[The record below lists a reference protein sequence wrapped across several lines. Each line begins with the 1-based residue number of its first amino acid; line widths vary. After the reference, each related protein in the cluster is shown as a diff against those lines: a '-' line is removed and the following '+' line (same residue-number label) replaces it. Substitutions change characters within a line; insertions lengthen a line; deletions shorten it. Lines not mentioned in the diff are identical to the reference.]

1 MQVILQFTLRYFRE
15 CCILVYKKLAIKGY
29 HEGEKCI
36 MEFVLG
42 VIILLFIAA
51 AFEYRIRKPDFI
63 VLCETKSGLG
73 IRKGRIYPRHFSLL
87 LQRTTHS
94 LTVTVDATAKGS
106 IDIKVKLAA
115 TVAASLGHLT
125 ELIRAGGWSTEA
137 VARAAKELE
146 TVLQGFVKGFTE
158 QFEIE
163 ELSSQK
169 IHEYLHKEIP
179 ASKAALGIEVISLTI
194 LSFEPMNPQIS
205 EALKQQEQ
213 ARILEQTEAV
223 SQKARIVSTKA
234 KLKADEEISQLE
246 NQLEMKR
253 YEIKKNQWER
263 EAQLN
268 DLRINDELKRNRK
281 RLEFDK
287 EELEML
293 KSSPELLM
301 LTPQAARLAEASQ
314 GLKNART
321 VVSLSPQDMAHGSE
335 LFGMF
340 QNILQN
346 ALDSYRSI
354 KEKRQAK

>member
-1 MQVILQFTLRYFRE
+1 
-15 CCILVYKKLAIKGY
+15 
-29 HEGEKCI
+29 
-36 MEFVLG
+36 MEFIIG
-42 VIILLFIAA
+42 VIAILCLAVL
-51 AFEYRIRKPDFI
+51 FEYRIRKPDFI
-63 VLCETKSGLG
+63 VLCETKDGLG
-73 IRKGRIYPRHFSLL
+73 VRSGRFYPRHFSLL

-94 LTVTVDATAKGS
+94 FQLTVDATAKGN

-115 TVAASLGHLT
+115 TVVASKGHLT
-125 ELIRAGGWSTEA
+125 ELIRVGGWSTDA

-146 TVLQGFVKGFTE
+146 TVLQGSVKSFTE

-163 ELSSQK
+163 ELSSRK
-169 IHEYLHKEIP
+169 IRDHLLNEVP
-179 ASKAALGIEVISLTI
+179 ASKAALGVEAISLTI
-194 LSFEPMNPQIS
+194 LSFEPVNVQIS

-213 ARILEQTEAV
+213 ARILEQTEV
-223 SQKARIVSTKA
+223 LNQKARIASTKV
-234 KLKADEEISQLE
+234 KLKADEEIAQLE
-246 NQLEMKR
+246 NQLEMKK
-253 YEIKKNQWER
+253 YDLKKSQWER

-287 EELEML
+287 EELDML

>member
-1 MQVILQFTLRYFRE
+1 LRYFRE
-15 CCILVYKKLAIKGY
+15 SCILIKINTPLNVLF
-29 HEGEKCI
+29 EGEERI
-36 MEFVLG
+36 MEYVTGFVI
-42 VIILLFIAA
+42 VIFIVA

-63 VLCETKSGLG
+63 VLSETKDGLG
-73 IRKGRIYPRHFSLL
+73 VRKGRFYPRHFSLL

-94 LTVTVDATAKGS
+94 FQLIIDATAKGN

-115 TVAASLGHLT
+115 TVTASTGHLT
-125 ELIRAGGWSTEA
+125 ELIRIGGWSTDA
-137 VARAAKELE
+137 VAHAAKELE
-146 TVLQGFVKGFTE
+146 TVLQGLVKGFTE

-169 IHEYLHKEIP
+169 IHDYLNKEIT
-179 ASKAALGIEVISLTI
+179 ASKTAMGIEIISLTI
-194 LSFEPMNPQIS
+194 LSFEPVNQQIS
-205 EALKQQEQ
+205 EAMKQQEQ
-213 ARILEQTEAV
+213 ARILEQTELLN
-223 SQKARIVSTKA
+223 QKARIISTKA
-234 KLKADEEISQLE
+234 KLKADEEIIQME
-246 NQLEMKR
+246 NQLEIKKI
-253 YEIKKNQWER
+253 ELKKNQWER

-268 DLRINDELKRNRK
+268 DLRVNDELKRNRK

-321 VVSLSPQDMAHGSE
+321 VISLSPQDMAHGSE

-346 ALDSYRSI
+346 ALDSYRNI

>member
-1 MQVILQFTLRYFRE
+1 
-15 CCILVYKKLAIKGY
+15 
-29 HEGEKCI
+29 
-36 MEFVLG
+36 
-42 VIILLFIAA
+42 
-51 AFEYRIRKPDFI
+51 
-63 VLCETKSGLG
+63 
-73 IRKGRIYPRHFSLL
+73 
-87 LQRTTHS
+87 
-94 LTVTVDATAKGS
+94 
-106 IDIKVKLAA
+106 
-115 TVAASLGHLT
+115 
-125 ELIRAGGWSTEA
+125 
-137 VARAAKELE
+137 
-146 TVLQGFVKGFTE
+146 
-158 QFEIE
+158 
-163 ELSSQK
+163 
-169 IHEYLHKEIP
+169 
-179 ASKAALGIEVISLTI
+179 
-194 LSFEPMNPQIS
+194 
-205 EALKQQEQ
+205 
-213 ARILEQTEAV
+213 
-223 SQKARIVSTKA
+223 
-234 KLKADEEISQLE
+234 LKADEEISQLE

>member
-1 MQVILQFTLRYFRE
+1 MLYLSLEEVIINQYL
-15 CCILVYKKLAIKGY
+15 
-29 HEGEKCI
+29 EGEKSI
-36 MEFVLG
+36 MEITIGLLVIVL
-42 VIILLFIAA
+42 IAA
-51 AFEYRIRKPDFI
+51 ALEYRIRKPDFL
-63 VLCETKSGLG
+63 VLRETKDGLDV
-73 IRKGRIYPRHFSLL
+73 RKGRFYPRHFSLL

-94 LTVTVDATAKGS
+94 FQLTIDATAKGS

-115 TVAASLGHLT
+115 TVAASAGHLT
-125 ELIRAGGWSTEA
+125 ELIRVGGWSTEA
-137 VARAAKELE
+137 VAHAAKELE
-146 TVLQGFVKGFTE
+146 TVLQGLVKGFTE

-169 IHEYLHKEIP
+169 IHDYLHKEVP
-179 ASKAALGIEVISLTI
+179 ASKTALGIEVLSMTI
-194 LSFEPMNPQIS
+194 LSFEPVNPQIS

-213 ARILEQTEAV
+213 ARILEQTEV
-223 SQKARIVSTKA
+223 LNQKARIVSTKA
-234 KLKADEEISQLE
+234 KLKADEEIFQME
-246 NQLEMKR
+246 NQLE
-253 YEIKKNQWER
+253 IKKYEVKKSQWER

-268 DLRINDELKRNRK
+268 DLRVNDELKRNRK
-281 RLEFDK
+281 RLDFDK

-321 VVSLSPQDMAHGSE
+321 VVSFSPQDMAHGSE

-340 QNILQN
+340 QSILQN

-354 KEKRQAK
+354 KEKRQTK

>member
-1 MQVILQFTLRYFRE
+1 MEFLIGVVVIL
-15 CCILVYKKLAIKGY
+15 I
-29 HEGEKCI
+29 
-36 MEFVLG
+36 
-42 VIILLFIAA
+42 IAA

-63 VLCETKSGLG
+63 VLYETKAGLG
-73 IRKGRIYPRHFSLL
+73 IRKGRFYPRHFSLL

-94 LTVTVDATAKGS
+94 FQLTIDATAKGG

-125 ELIRAGGWSTEA
+125 ELIRIGGWSTEA

-163 ELSSQK
+163 EISSQK
-169 IHEYLHKEIP
+169 IHEYLHREIP
-179 ASKAALGIEVISLTI
+179 ASKGALGIEVISLTI
-194 LSFEPMNPQIS
+194 LSFEPVNPQIS

-213 ARILEQTEAV
+213 ARIVEQTEV
-223 SQKARIVSTKA
+223 LNQKARITSTKA
-234 KLKADEEISQLE
+234 RLKADEEISQLE
-246 NQLEMKR
+246 NQLELKK
-253 YEIKKNQWER
+253 YEIKKTQWER

-268 DLRINDELKRNRK
+268 DLKVNDELKRNRK

-321 VVSLSPQDMAHGSE
+321 VVSLSPQDIAHGSE

-340 QNILQN
+340 QNVLQN

>member
-1 MQVILQFTLRYFRE
+1 MEYVIGFF
-15 CCILVYKKLAIKGY
+15 
-29 HEGEKCI
+29 
-36 MEFVLG
+36 
-42 VIILLFIAA
+42 ILLCIGI
-51 AFEYRIRKPDFI
+51 AFEYRIRKPDVI
-63 VLCETKSGLG
+63 VLYEMIDGLG
-73 IRKGRIYPRHFSLL
+73 IRKGRFYPRHFSLL

-94 LTVTVDATAKGS
+94 FQLTVDATAKGN
-106 IDIKVKLAA
+106 IDIRVKLVA
-115 TVAASLGHLT
+115 TIAASLGHLT
-125 ELIRAGGWSTEA
+125 ELIRVGGWSTEA
-137 VARAAKELE
+137 VAHAAKELE

-169 IHEYLHKEIP
+169 IHEHIHKEVP
-179 ASKAALGIEVISLTI
+179 VSKTAMGIEVISLTI

-213 ARILEQTEAV
+213 ARILEQTEILN
-223 SQKARIVSTKA
+223 QKARIASTKA

-246 NQLEMKR
+246 NQLEMKK
-253 YEIKKNQWER
+253 YDLKKSQWER
-263 EAQLN
+263 ETQLN
-268 DLRINDELKRNRK
+268 DLRVNDELKRNRQ

-287 EELEML
+287 EELQML

>member
-1 MQVILQFTLRYFRE
+1 MEFAIGFVVILL
-15 CCILVYKKLAIKGY
+15 
-29 HEGEKCI
+29 
-36 MEFVLG
+36 
-42 VIILLFIAA
+42 IAVT
-51 AFEYRIRKPDFI
+51 FEYRIRKPDFS
-63 VLCETKSGLG
+63 VLYETKDGLG
-73 IRKGRIYPRHFSLL
+73 IRKGRFYPRHFSLL

-94 LTVTVDATAKGS
+94 FQLTVDATAKGG

-115 TVAASLGHLT
+115 TVAASTAHLA
-125 ELIRAGGWSTEA
+125 ELIRVGGWSTEA
-137 VARAAKELE
+137 VSHAAKELE

-158 QFEIE
+158 QLEIE

-169 IHEYLHKEIP
+169 IHDYLHKEIP
-179 ASKAALGIEVISLTI
+179 QSKAAMGIEVISLTI
-194 LSFEPMNPQIS
+194 LSFEPVNPQIS

-213 ARILEQTEAV
+213 ARILEQTEILN
-223 SQKARIVSTKA
+223 QKARIAGTKA

-253 YEIKKNQWER
+253 YDLKKGQWER

-268 DLRINDELKRNRK
+268 DLRVNDELKRNRK

-321 VVSLSPQDMAHGSE
+321 VVSLSPQDISHGSE

-340 QNILQN
+340 QSILQN
-346 ALDSYRSI
+346 ALESYRSV

>member
-1 MQVILQFTLRYFRE
+1 V
-15 CCILVYKKLAIKGY
+15 
-29 HEGEKCI
+29 
-36 MEFVLG
+36 
-42 VIILLFIAA
+42 
-51 AFEYRIRKPDFI
+51 
-63 VLCETKSGLG
+63 
-73 IRKGRIYPRHFSLL
+73 
-87 LQRTTHS
+87 
-94 LTVTVDATAKGS
+94 
-106 IDIKVKLAA
+106 
-115 TVAASLGHLT
+115 
-125 ELIRAGGWSTEA
+125 
-137 VARAAKELE
+137 
-146 TVLQGFVKGFTE
+146 
-158 QFEIE
+158 
-163 ELSSQK
+163 
-169 IHEYLHKEIP
+169 
-179 ASKAALGIEVISLTI
+179 
-194 LSFEPMNPQIS
+194 NPQIS

-213 ARILEQTEAV
+213 ARILEQTEV
-223 SQKARIVSTKA
+223 LNQKARIASTKA

-246 NQLEMKR
+246 SQLEMKK
-253 YEIKKNQWER
+253 YDLKKSQWER

-321 VVSLSPQDMAHGSE
+321 VVSLSSQDMAHGSE